1 MAVHDW
7 AVGEG
12 VSVLS
17 GCTRQGSW
25 GGVSVLS
32 GCTRQGSWGGGK
44 CVKWLY

>member
-32 GCTRQGSWGGGK
+32 RCTRQGSWGGGK